1 MTRPTAAMRVQ
12 RTAARLVLTA
22 LTLGYLW
29 AVGWMTLRAQP
40 YGSDIAT
47 GLDRLLAWFAEHAS
61 TAWITFDRV
70 EFAANV
76 AMFVPLGI
84 LAVLWFGVRGWW
96 SAPVLGALVSTAIES
111 TQALLLSTRVPDV
124 RDIVANTLGAVIG
137 MLLMLLLAFLLAPR
151 RS

>member
-1 MTRPTAAMRVQ
+1 MRVR
-12 RTAARLVLTA
+12 RTAARIVLTA
-22 LTLGYLW
+22 LTAGYLF
-29 AVGWMTLRAQP
+29 AVAWLTLRAQP
-40 YGSDIAT
+40 YGGVLAG
-47 GLDRLLAWFAEHAS
+47 GLDRLLAWLAQHPS

-96 SAPVLGALVSTAIES
+96 SAPVIGLVVSAVIEAS
-111 TQALLLSTRVPDV
+111 QALLLPSRVADV
-124 RDIVANTLGAVIG
+124 RDLAANTTGAVAG

-151 RS
+151 RT

>member
-1 MTRPTAAMRVQ
+1 MRVQ

-40 YGSDIAT
+40 YGSAIAT
-47 GLDRLLAWFAEHAS
+47 GLDRLLQWFAEHSS

-70 EFAANV
+70 EFGANV

-96 SAPVLGALVSTAIES
+96 TAPVIGAVVSTAIEGS
-111 TQALLLSTRVPDV
+111 QAILLSSRVADV

>member
-1 MTRPTAAMRVQ
+1 MRVQ

-29 AVGWMTLRAQP
+29 GIAWMTLRAQP
-40 YGSDIAT
+40 YGDDIAT
-47 GLDRLLAWFAEHAS
+47 GLDRLLRWFAEHPS

-70 EFAANV
+70 EFGANV

-96 SAPVLGALVSTAIES
+96 TAPVIGLAVSGAIEA
-111 TQALLLSTRVPDV
+111 TQAALLSSRVADV
-124 RDIVANTLGAVIG
+124 RDLVANTLGATVG

>member
-1 MTRPTAAMRVQ
+1 MRVR
-12 RTAARLVLTA
+12 RTAARIVLTVLTA
-22 LTLGYLW
+22 GYLLAVAWLTLR
-29 AVGWMTLRAQP
+29 TRP
-40 YGSDIAT
+40 YGDVIAG
-47 GLDRLLAWFAEHAS
+47 GLDRLLAWLAAHGS

-96 SAPVLGALVSTAIES
+96 SAPVIGLAVSAAIEL
-111 TQALLLSTRVPDV
+111 TQAALLPDRVADV
-124 RDIVANTLGAVIG
+124 RDVVANTSGAVVG

>member
-1 MTRPTAAMRVQ
+1 MRVQ
-12 RTAARLVLTA
+12 RTAARIVLTA
-22 LTLGYLW
+22 LTFGYLW
-29 AVGWMTLRAQP
+29 AIAWMTLRARP
-40 YGSDIAT
+40 YGDDIAT
-47 GLDRLLAWFAEHAS
+47 GLDRLLRWFAEHSS
-61 TAWITFDRV
+61 TQWITFDRV
-70 EFAANV
+70 EFASNV

-96 SAPVLGALVSTAIES
+96 TAPVVGAIVSAAIEG
-111 TQALLLSTRVPDV
+111 TQAVLLSTRVADL